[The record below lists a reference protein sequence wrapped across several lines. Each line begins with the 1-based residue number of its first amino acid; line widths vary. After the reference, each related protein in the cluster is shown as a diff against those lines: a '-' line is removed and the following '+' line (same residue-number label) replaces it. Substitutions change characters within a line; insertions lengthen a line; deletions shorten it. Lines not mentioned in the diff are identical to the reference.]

1 MKSVAKKN
9 IFTSLL
15 FVSFISHLFGQQA
28 IIEGKVI
35 SDRTSET
42 LAGVSV
48 FSNDTIF
55 TSTDTAGYFRLT
67 LIEGSYQ
74 LRIKIL
80 GFIEK
85 KVSVDVKTNETKTIF
100 VRLEERSAELGLVVV
115 SAAKFEQRI
124 EDVTVS
130 MEVIKPSLV
139 ENKNTISL
147 DEIIDQVPGVSVIDG
162 QANIRGG
169 AGWSYGAG
177 SRVLVLVD
185 DLPMLTADAGDA
197 KWSFLPIENLEQIE
211 VIKGASS
218 ALFGSSALNG
228 VINIRTAY
236 PKDTPQTKVNAYSG
250 LYDTPFPKVLK
261 WWGNQKQQFSGMNF
275 FHSRKIKNVDL
286 VIGGNHFADEGFREG
301 ENENRFR
308 FNGNFRY
315 RFKKTEGLA
324 TGINFNHMKTSGGL
338 FFIWANDTSGA
349 YKPLGGIHPDSTTI
363 SFYTTY
369 RTSIDP
375 FMTYLDKKGNSF
387 KIRTR
392 YFNTIN
398 TNNTNQAST
407 SELYYVEFQYQK
419 KFSDQLILT
428 GGIVKNSSKVTSELY
443 SNHDGSNPAYFLQ
456 TDAKWNRFTFSFGAR
471 AEQNRVDDVKDKFT
485 SVVRA
490 GINYRVLTATYLRAS
505 YGQGYRFPS
514 IAEKFIR
521 TEVGGLVIYPNDSV
535 TAEKGF
541 SSEIGIRQGIQFH
554 GWKGLFDV
562 AAFWT
567 EYRNMIEFTFGTW
580 GMPNDPFFGL
590 GFRAF
595 NTGDTRITG
604 LDLSLSG
611 TGRIGQFNIT
621 ILAGYTYM
629 EPVQLTFD
637 SMYIKKTTLPY
648 YDSTMYLGSDSSDF
662 LKYRFSHLAKLDLEI
677 GYKKISL
684 GFGFRYN
691 SFMKNID
698 KLFVDPLLGSLITP
712 GVANYRKLHRKGD
725 MVYDLRTAFQYS
737 PNIKLS
743 LICKN
748 VLNNVFMQR
757 PADMQPPRTY
767 VVQLGFVF

>member
-1 MKSVAKKN
+1 MKSVFKKF
-9 IFTSLL
+9 IFTALL
-15 FVSFISHLFGQQA
+15 FISFVSHSVGQQA

-35 SDRTSET
+35 NDRTNET
-42 LAGVSV
+42 LTGVVVLAEDSV
-48 FSNDTIF
+48 FA
-55 TSTDTAGYFRLT
+55 STDTAGHFRLI
-67 LIEGSYQ
+67 LKEGPHR
-74 LRIKIL
+74 LRIKML
-80 GFIEK
+80 GFVEK
-85 KVSVDVKTNETKTIF
+85 KVSVDVRANETKTLL
-100 VRLEERSAELGLVVV
+100 VKLEERSSELGLVVV
-115 SAAKFEQRI
+115 SAGKFEQRI

-139 ENKNTISL
+139 ENKNTTSM

-197 KWSFLPIENLEQIE
+197 KWNFLPIENLEQVE

-236 PKDTPQTKVNAYSG
+236 PKDTPQTKINAFSG
-250 LYDTPFPKVLK
+250 LYDTPFPKNLK
-261 WWGNQKQQFSGMNF
+261 WWGNQKQRYSGINF
-275 FHSRKIKNVDL
+275 FHSRKIKNMDL
-286 VIGGNHFADEGFREG
+286 VIGGNLFKDDGYREG
-301 ENENRFR
+301 ESENRFR

-315 RFKKTEGLA
+315 RFKKIEGLA
-324 TGINFNHMKTSGGL
+324 AGVNFNHMKTSGGL

-349 YKPLGGIHPDSTTI
+349 YKPLGGLHPDSTTI
-363 SFYTTY
+363 SDYTTH

-375 FMTYLDKKGNSF
+375 FVTYLDKKGNSF

-398 TNNTNQAST
+398 TNSTNQAST
-407 SELYYVEFQYQK
+407 SHLYYLEFQYQK
-419 KFSDQLILT
+419 RFSDQLILT
-428 GGIVKNSSKVTSELY
+428 GGFVQNNTKVTSELY
-443 SNHDGSNPAYFLQ
+443 GNHDGNNPAYFLQ
-456 TDAKWNRFTFSFGAR
+456 ADAKWSRFTFSFGAR
-471 AEQNRVDDVKDKFT
+471 AEQNRIDDIKNKFT

-490 GINYRVLTATYLRAS
+490 GINYRVLKGTYLRAS

-514 IAEKFIR
+514 VAEKFIR
-521 TEVGGLVIYPNDSV
+521 TQVGGLVIYPNDSV
-535 TAEKGF
+535 ASEKGF

-567 EYRNMIEFTFGTW
+567 EYRNMVEFTFGTW
-580 GMPNDPFFGL
+580 GKQSDPFFGL
-590 GFRAF
+590 GFKAF
-595 NTGDTRITG
+595 NTGDTRIKG
-604 LDLSLSG
+604 IDLSLSG
-611 TGRIGQFNIT
+611 TGNIGAIAIT
-621 ILAGYTYM
+621 VLAGYTYM
-629 EPVQLTFD
+629 EPEQLVFD
-637 SMYIKKTTLPY
+637 SLYIKKTTLPY
-648 YDSTMYLGSDSSDF
+648 YDSTMYLGSDSSNF
-662 LKYRFSHLAKLDLEI
+662 LKYRFNHLAKLDLEFS
-677 GYKKISL
+677 YRKFSV

-698 KLFVDPLLGSLITP
+698 KLFVDTLLGSLITP
-712 GVANYRKLHRKGD
+712 GVAHYRILHRTGD
-725 MVYDLRTAFQYS
+725 VVYDLRTAFQYS

-743 LICKN
+743 FICKN
-748 VLNNVFMQR
+748 VFNNVFMQR
-757 PADMQPPRTY
+757 PADMQPPRTF